1 VLSLAAPDSKQL
13 ARISRKTR
21 LFLPGAFRCGKPISS
36 LALFSS
42 HRKLLSLKA
51 TVVNVAEKPEQ
62 DFGRH
67 D

>member
-1 VLSLAAPDSKQL
+1 MRVA
-13 ARISRKTR
+13 
-21 LFLPGAFRCGKPISS
+21 
-36 LALFSS
+36 S